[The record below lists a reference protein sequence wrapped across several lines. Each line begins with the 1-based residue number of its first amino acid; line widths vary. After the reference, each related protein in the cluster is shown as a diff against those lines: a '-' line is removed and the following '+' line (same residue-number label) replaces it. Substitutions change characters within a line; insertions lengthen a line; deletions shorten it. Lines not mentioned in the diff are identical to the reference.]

1 MDRNIIRMD
10 RENKT
15 FKSKDNP
22 GLRNTKAEGGMESY
36 IEKVIK
42 NVI

>member
-1 MDRNIIRMD
+1 MD

-15 FKSKDNP
+15 FKSIKSKDDP

-42 NVI
+42 NII